1 MHNIKLVRI
10 DDRLLH
16 GQVVSTWIKDYEIEQ
31 AIIVND
37 ELMEDEIAKSVVA
50 IAAPKGVKVLMFG
63 IDKFKE
69 ITSKNIIKKSTM
81 LIYTNPLDILRCL
94 ENTNLNIT
102 DINVGGMRYKTNRN
116 KIYKSVSVTDQE
128 KIDFKKLIEKDIN
141 VFIQTVPKDEIIKIE
156 TLL

>member
-69 ITSKNIIKKSTM
+69 ITSKNIIK
-81 LIYTNPLDILRCL
+81 
-94 ENTNLNIT
+94 NL
-102 DINVGGMRYKTNRN
+102 
-116 KIYKSVSVTDQE
+116 
-128 KIDFKKLIEKDIN
+128 LC
-141 VFIQTVPKDEIIKIE
+141 
-156 TLL
+156 